1 MHDIL
6 IGNSQVFFFLF
17 SLILNSEVVEKYLV
31 QIIKRFLQYNFQS
44 LPGGYIIS
52 FQLQLIPMVRL
63 KKFPE
68 LFKSIATH
76 RKANVS
82 LVCF

>member
-6 IGNSQVFFFLF
+6 IGNSQVFLFLF
-17 SLILNSEVVEKYLV
+17 DLILDSEVVEEYLV
-31 QIIKRFLQYNFQS
+31 QIVKRFLQYNFQS
-44 LPGGYIIS
+44 LPGGHIIS
-52 FQLQLIPMVRL
+52 LQLQLIPMIRL

-76 RKANVS
+76 RKANIS
-82 LVCF
+82 LVCL